1 MHVRTRTFTT
11 TGLVVRLGLGV
22 PELSGMPIRA
32 SCVRGRALHAGVTS
46 RSHAKRGLFVH
57 PAVCA
62 PCKIVW
68 CRTAT
73 RKRPRKCL
81 LLGVG
86 LRPLGREPPPP
97 PPGGPRIGGL
107 WPTVHCHRSRRQES
121 LFAQVPRRSTG
132 TQVTRR
138 KFCSWLPVASSLL
151 STMHPNT
158 LTFNLTLV
166 LALHSVGP
174 VSNRWQDHGGGCR
187 GTAQGDAEA
196 H

>member
-1 MHVRTRTFTT
+1 MCSWPGASRRGYVTLACQARSIRSSCSLRTVQDCMVPHGHTKAPPQVLAPGGGAPPPRTR
-11 TGLVVRLGLGV
+11 
-22 PELSGMPIRA
+22 A
-32 SCVRGRALHAGVTS
+32 
-46 RSHAKRGLFVH
+46 
-57 PAVCA
+57 
-62 PCKIVW
+62 
-68 CRTAT
+68 
-73 RKRPRKCL
+73 
-81 LLGVG
+81 
-86 LRPLGREPPPP
+86 PPP